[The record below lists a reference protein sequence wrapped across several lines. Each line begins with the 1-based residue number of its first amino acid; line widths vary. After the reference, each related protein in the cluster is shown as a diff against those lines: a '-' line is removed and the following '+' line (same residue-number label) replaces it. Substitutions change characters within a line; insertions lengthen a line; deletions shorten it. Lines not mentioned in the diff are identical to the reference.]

1 MAEGLL
7 APMES
12 LAASGLSRSAW
23 RPLPQDLAIA
33 LFALE
38 FAGFSFAFPDSG
50 PVTAIGLPRGFVVG
64 ALFIAVAALALLVP
78 FAKRDAPAPLA
89 FVRTFY
95 PQLLLILFFE
105 ESILLS
111 VGVSHGLVHDQEI
124 AAIDKAL
131 FGFQPSRRFHEG
143 LARFPAINELMFGG
157 YFLYY
162 VMFAVTPWLAFL
174 QGRREEAER
183 EIFVYVAMMAL
194 IFTWYLLYRVEG
206 PKYWFPDLKSQGYAE
221 FSGDLFVPF
230 FRNVFRNTELYGAA
244 FPSTHVAFSLLMTI
258 YAARTRRSL
267 LWIYVPAFALVAAA
281 TVYIYAHYFTDILGG
296 IAATTLLAP
305 PLLRAYPA
313 MRDWLRRKP

>member
-1 MAEGLL
+1 VG
-7 APMES
+7 S
-12 LAASGLSRSAW
+12 TLSRPVW
-23 RPLPQDLAIA
+23 RPLAQDLAIA

-38 FAGFSFAFPDSG
+38 YAGFSFAFPDSG
-50 PVTAIGLPRGFVVG
+50 PVAAPGLPRGLVVG
-64 ALFIAVAALALLVP
+64 TVFVAIAAMALLVP
-78 FAKRDAPAPLA
+78 FVKREAPAPLA

-111 VGVSHGLVHDQEI
+111 VGISHGLVHDQEI

-162 VMFAVTPWLAFL
+162 VMFAVTPWLAFF
-174 QGRREEAER
+174 QGRKEEAER
-183 EIFVYVAMMAL
+183 EIFVYVAMMIL
-194 IFTWYLLYRVEG
+194 IFTWYLFFRVEG

-230 FRNVFRNTELYGAA
+230 FRNVFRNTQLYGAA

-267 LWIYVPAFALVAAA
+267 LWLYIPAFTLVAAA
-281 TVYIYAHYFTDILGG
+281 TVYIYAHYFADILGG
-296 IAATTLLAP
+296 IAATALLAP
-305 PLLRAYPA
+305 TLLRAYPTI
-313 MRDWLRRKP
+313 RKRLERLP